1 MAVDIFQSQEV
12 FGMDEHATDLSVEF
26 CGLRFPNPFVL
37 ASCPITDTADKVLR
51 AFRAGWGGAI
61 LKTISMTPK
70 RHTQV
75 TPRFGRL
82 LYEGRVIGFTNMEIS
97 SPHTLD
103 WWKETVRKIKEEF
116 PDRPLF
122 ASIIRTED
130 RTERDWI
137 EATEA
142 FQEAGVD
149 GIELNFSCSHAFHKK
164 GGGASIGKD
173 PKVTKLIAGWVMS
186 KARVPVI
193 AKLTMA
199 TSDIGKIA
207 KAAVKAGV
215 QGITAINSVPGVEGI
230 DLETMIPRPA
240 VDGCSSFTGLSGPAI
255 RPIGLRAVGEVRRA
269 VSVAIMGCGGIW
281 NWRDAIQ
288 YLAMGASTVQVC
300 TAVMF
305 RGFDIIKGLTE
316 GLSGYLVEKKLS
328 GVTDLIGQSF
338 SKYVDHG
345 ALSREY
351 RVVAWIDPDKCKKC
365 KLCHFACRDA
375 ANDAIILSDEGVA
388 SVVPDR
394 CIGCGLCQQ
403 VCVQPEC
410 IRMKRV

>member
-1 MAVDIFQSQEV
+1 MNEGVV
-12 FGMDEHATDLSVEF
+12 DLSVEF
-26 CGLRFPNPFVL
+26 CGLRFLNPFVL
-37 ASCPITDTADKVLR
+37 ASSPITDTASKVLR

-61 LKTISMTPK
+61 LKTMSMTPK

-82 LYEGRVIGFTNMEIS
+82 VHEGRVIGFTNMEVS
-97 SPHTLD
+97 SSHSLD
-103 WWKETVRKIKEEF
+103 WWTQTVRQIKEEF

-122 ASIIRTED
+122 ASILRTED

-142 FQEAGVD
+142 FQNAGID
-149 GIELNFSCSHAFHKK
+149 GIELNFSCSHAFHKR

-173 PKVTKLIAGWVMS
+173 PRATKLIAGWVMS
-186 KARVPVI
+186 RARVPVF
-193 AKLTMA
+193 AKLTAA

-230 DLETMIPRPA
+230 DLETLIPRPT
-240 VDGCSSFTGLSGPAI
+240 VDGYSSFSGLSGPAI
-255 RPIGLRAVGEVRRA
+255 RPIGLRAVGEVKRA
-269 VSVAIMGCGGIW
+269 VSVPIMGCGGVW
-281 NWRDAIQ
+281 NWQDAIH

-305 RGFDIIKGLTE
+305 KGFDIIKGLKE
-316 GLSGYLVEKKLS
+316 GLSGYMAKKKVS
-328 GVTDLIGQSF
+328 CVADLIGQSF
-338 SKYVDHG
+338 PRYVDHG
-345 ALSREY
+345 ALSRDY
-351 RVVAWIDPDKCKKC
+351 KVVAWIDSNLCKKC
-365 KLCHFACRDA
+365 RLCQAACRDA
-375 ANDAIILSDEGVA
+375 ASDAVILSEEGTA
-388 SVVPDR
+388 FVVPDR

-403 VCVQPEC
+403 VCAQPGC
-410 IRMKRV
+410 ITMERITEEGSTINR